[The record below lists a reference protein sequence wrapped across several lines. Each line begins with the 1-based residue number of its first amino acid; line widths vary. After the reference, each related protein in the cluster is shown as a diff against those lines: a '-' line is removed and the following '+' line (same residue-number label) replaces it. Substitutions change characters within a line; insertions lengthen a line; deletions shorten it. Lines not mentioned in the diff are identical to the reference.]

1 MKKIIIALFCGL
13 FSFSVAHAELGINIG
28 VSGQVGQVTA
38 NGSEAETD
46 SAKSTTETTKADEL
60 EALFGTGSFFIEK
73 TLDFLPGPL
82 ARLSLGY
89 DYVPHDIGTGTAG
102 NTRKNSQGA
111 ATDALRDEENTV
123 KADFENLNTF
133 YLTANLT
140 DWLYVKAGLVEVD
153 VVTKETLETGS
164 AYGNA
169 SLDGEMYG
177 IGVATKTDNGF
188 FARLEANW
196 MDIDGVTLTS
206 TTNSDNKVT
215 LDGID
220 TASARISVGKS
231 F

>member
-13 FSFSVAHAELGINIG
+13 FSFTVAHAELGINIG

-38 NGSEAETD
+38 NGSETEN
-46 SAKSTTETTKADEL
+46 SEKTTADEV
-60 EALFGTGSFFIEK
+60 EAVFGTASFFVEK

-111 ATDALRDEENTV
+111 AADPIRDEENTV

-220 TASARISVGKS
+220 TVSARISVGKS

>member
-38 NGSEAETD
+38 NGSETEN
-46 SAKSTTETTKADEL
+46 SEKTTADEV
-60 EALFGTGSFFIEK
+60 EAVFGTASFFVEK

-102 NTRKNSQGA
+102 NVRKNELSAKG
-111 ATDALRDEENTV
+111 DSIRDEENTA
-123 KADFENLNTF
+123 KASFENLNTF

>member
-13 FSFSVAHAELGINIG
+13 FSFTAAHAEFGINIG

-38 NGSEAETD
+38 NGSETVN
-46 SAKSTTETTKADEL
+46 SKKNTADEV
-60 EALFGTGSFFIEK
+60 EAVFGTASFFVEK

-89 DYVPHDIGTGTAG
+89 DYVPHDIGTGTGG
-102 NTRKNSQGA
+102 NTRVDSQEGKNDPIV
-111 ATDALRDEENTV
+111 TKTNEV
-123 KADFENLNTF
+123 KAEFENLNTI

-153 VVTKETLETGS
+153 VITKETLETGS
-164 AYGNA
+164 SYGNA
-169 SLDGEMYG
+169 SLDGELYG
-177 IGVATKTDNGF
+177 IGVATKNDNGF

-206 TTNSDNKVT
+206 TSNNTVT

>member
-13 FSFSVAHAELGINIG
+13 FSLSVAHAELGINIG

-38 NGSEAETD
+38 NGSETEN
-46 SAKSTTETTKADEL
+46 SEKTTADEV
-60 EALFGTGSFFIEK
+60 EAVFGTASFFVEK

-111 ATDALRDEENTV
+111 ATDPLRDEENTV

-206 TTNSDNKVT
+206 TTNANNTVT

>member
-38 NGSEAETD
+38 NGSETEN
-46 SAKSTTETTKADEL
+46 SEKTTADEV
-60 EALFGTGSFFIEK
+60 EAVFGTASFFVEK

-111 ATDALRDEENTV
+111 AADPIRDEENTV

-206 TTNSDNKVT
+206 TTNSDNTVT

>member
-1 MKKIIIALFCGL
+1 MKKIIIVLFCGL

-46 SAKSTTETTKADEL
+46 SAKSTTEITKADEL

-102 NTRKNSQGA
+102 NTRDSSQAGKDDPIM
-111 ATDALRDEENTV
+111 TKTNEV

>member
-13 FSFSVAHAELGINIG
+13 FSFTVAHAELGINIG

-38 NGSEAETD
+38 NGSETEN
-46 SAKSTTETTKADEL
+46 SEKTTADEV
-60 EALFGTGSFFIEK
+60 EAVFGTASFFVEK

-102 NTRKNSQGA
+102 NVRKNELSAKG
-111 ATDALRDEENTV
+111 DSIRDEENTA
-123 KADFENLNTF
+123 KASFENLNTF